1 MVVYGGLEVSGLISV
16 YYMDQMFASSLFLP
30 KPIGVTIARR
40 LEFKLFTK
48 YFVLPPICGRGY
60 MENIATINKSIR
72 RCKTKRYAYIYM
84 KNADALNNPRLTLI
98 LDWNRSY
105 RVNLCLPNGVVGGYI
120 YIYGGHRTRKL
131 THVLWSATSTDTTL
145 LSCVKKT
152 VRKRFPLTCLTENAS
167 ISTTILDSCRIIRLC
182 DRRPWWKGAC
192 VEKAERRRTLRREHS
207 RLDCNLRY
215 SQ

>member
-16 YYMDQMFASSLFLP
+16 YMDQMFASSLFLP

-105 RVNLCLPNGVVGGYI
+105 RVNLCLPNGVVGGCIYIYILYIYIYI

-145 LSCVKKT
+145 LSCVKK
-152 VRKRFPLTCLTENAS
+152 RSGRG
-167 ISTTILDSCRIIRLC
+167 ST
-182 DRRPWWKGAC
+182 
-192 VEKAERRRTLRREHS
+192 
-207 RLDCNLRY
+207 
-215 SQ
+215 